1 MMMGVV
7 WKGWRAHGE
16 GAVDAGTHE
25 VSTRKRLPTLACR
38 KGEGCGRVVDCSHR
52 AVGSVGDVGN
62 TTTLGVRAS
71 WRTLAR
77 FGTLESW
84 RGLSR
89 VMAFVSWRAQCE
101 RSNVGCRWAMA
112 VADLRIPHMVACRRT
127 A

>member
-1 MMMGVV
+1 MVLRVV
-7 WKGWRAHGE
+7 WTGWRAHGE

-25 VSTRKRLPTLACR
+25 VRTGKRLSALAG
-38 KGEGCGRVVDCSHR
+38 GEGEGRGGVVDCSR
-52 AVGSVGDVGN
+52 RSVGCVGD

-77 FGTLESW
+77 FGTLEAW

-89 VMAFVSWRAQCE
+89 VLAFVSWGAQCE
-101 RSNVGCRWAMA
+101 RSNVGCRRAMA
-112 VADLRIPHMVACRRT
+112 VADLSIAARVACGRT